1 MWAYFEDDKTEKS
14 EKNFAHFIT
23 PVHQSGNAQEGVVI
37 NTVWFLHSSLE
48 LGMFFKR
55 RYKTINESPP

>member
-37 NTVWFLHSSLE
+37 NTVWFLHSSL
-48 LGMFFKR
+48 
-55 RYKTINESPP
+55 